1 VTGPAPESDTTLLII
16 AKQPVPGKVKT
27 RLAPPCTYEQAA
39 TLAAA
44 ALADTLHTLLLVP
57 ARRRVLVLDGQP
69 GPWLPPGFEIV
80 PQRGGLLDER
90 LAWAFAAARGPAL
103 LVGMDTPQVTPDLLA
118 VDWDGADA
126 VFGPAAD
133 GGFWA
138 LGLRAPDPGL
148 LRGVP
153 MSTARTGAIQRARLV
168 TAGLRVVDLPQL
180 RDVDTAADAL
190 AVAREAPQSRFAARA
205 RELAT
210 ALSRAD
216 HILEETP

>member
-1 VTGPAPESDTTLLII
+1 MTGPAPESDTTLLII

-27 RLAPPCTYEQAA
+27 RLVPPCTYEQAA

-57 ARRRVLVLDGQP
+57 ARRRVLVLDGRP

-118 VDWDGADA
+118 VDWDGTDA

-138 LGLRAPDPGL
+138 LGLRAPDPDL

-153 MSTARTGAIQRARLV
+153 MSTARTGAIQRTRLV
-168 TAGLRVVDLPQL
+168 RAGLRVTDLPQL

-190 AVAREAPQSRFAARA
+190 AVAHEAPQSRFAARA

-216 HILEETP
+216 HILEETA